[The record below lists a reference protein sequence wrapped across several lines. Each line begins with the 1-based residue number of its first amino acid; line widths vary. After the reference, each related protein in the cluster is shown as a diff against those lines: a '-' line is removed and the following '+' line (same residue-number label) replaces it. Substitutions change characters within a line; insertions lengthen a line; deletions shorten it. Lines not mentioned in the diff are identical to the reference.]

1 MGGSTMPDA
10 LTMTADIVAAFVSNN
25 SIRASELPNLLV
37 QVHGAFVSLS
47 ATPAAEAGS
56 EIEKPT
62 PAQIKKSVTP
72 DSLISFVDGKPYR
85 TLKRHLRVH
94 GLSVEEYRARY
105 GLPSD
110 YPSVAANYS
119 ASRSALAKQL
129 GLGNPRKNVEPAPKP
144 APEPTPPSKPKR
156 AGRPRKVAQSA

>member
-1 MGGSTMPDA
+1 MEDNTSPDL
-10 LTMTADIVAAFVSNN
+10 LTMTANIVAAFVSSN

-47 ATPAAEAGS
+47 ETPAAEAGT
-56 EIEKPT
+56 EIAKVT

-72 DSLISFVDGKPYR
+72 DALISFVDGKPYR
-85 TLKRHLRVH
+85 TLKRHLSVH
-94 GLSVEEYRARY
+94 GLTIEGYRARY
-105 GLPSD
+105 GLPND

-129 GLGNPRKNVEPAPKP
+129 GLGNQRKKAEP
-144 APEPTPPSKPKR
+144 APEPAPASKPKR
-156 AGRPRKVAQSA
+156 TGRPRKVAEPA

>member
-1 MGGSTMPDA
+1 MDDNTSLDL
-10 LTMTADIVAAFVSNN
+10 LTMTADIVATYVSNN
-25 SIRASELPNLLV
+25 SVPASDLPTLLV

-72 DSLISFVDGKPYR
+72 DALISFVDGKPYR
-85 TLKRHLRVH
+85 TLKRHLSVH
-94 GLSVEEYRARY
+94 GLSVDEYRARY
-105 GLPSD
+105 GLPGD

-129 GLGNPRKNVEPAPKP
+129 GLGNQRKKAEPEP
-144 APEPTPPSKPKR
+144 APEPAPASKPKR
-156 AGRPRKVAQSA
+156 AGRPRKVAGPA